1 MIKDFSVIF
10 DANHRLQLPSPGPR
24 LNGRLLS
31 NEELNELLI
40 FQDSNFEYFFFF
52 FLIFGTNTWNGGK
65 KKWHSEVDDYY
76 NQNSNKIL
84 IAVSI

>member
-1 MIKDFSVIF
+1 MARNKKYHLRLRDELKSPLYKIQYINRREKKCMIKDFSVIF

-40 FQDSNFEYFFFF
+40 FQDSNFEYFFF
-52 FLIFGTNTWNGGK
+52 
-65 KKWHSEVDDYY
+65 
-76 NQNSNKIL
+76 
-84 IAVSI
+84 